1 MRTLTPAADAALSA
15 TITRPIALVEIAFA
29 PTSRLSTAGDV
40 TWAGY
45 AWSGGQ
51 RVVVSGLS
59 ADGAGNQTAR
69 LEIGNADLAFGAL
82 VLGQGIA
89 DRAVRI
95 WTGDAAA
102 LADDDLTLAFD
113 GVIASAEVT
122 PAAVAMTLAAQGS
135 RTLFAPRRFVG
146 ASSGFTRLIPA
157 GTQIKIGATT
167 YTLERA

>member
-1 MRTLTPAADAALSA
+1 MRTLTTAADAALAA
-15 TITRPIALVEIAFA
+15 TITRPIALIEIGFA

-40 TWAGY
+40 TWSGY
-45 AWSGGQ
+45 AWSGAQ

-59 ADGAGNQTAR
+59 SDGSGSQSAR
-69 LEIGNADLAFGAL
+69 VQIGNADLAFGAL

-102 LADDDLTLAFD
+102 LADDDLTLAFS

-122 PAAVAMTLAAQGS
+122 PAAVTMALVAQGS
-135 RTLFAPRRFVG
+135 RTLFAPRRFIG
-146 ASSGFTRLIPA
+146 ASAGFSRLIPA

>member
-1 MRTLTPAADAALSA
+1 MRTLTPATDAALAS
-15 TITRPIALVEIAFA
+15 TITRPIALVEIDFS
-29 PTSRLSTAGDV
+29 PTARLSTAGDV
-40 TWAGY
+40 TWSGQV
-45 AWSGGQ
+45 WSGGQ

-59 ADGAGNQTAR
+59 ADGAGTQSAR

-102 LADDDLTLAFD
+102 LADADLTLAFE

-122 PAAVAMTLAAQGS
+122 PATVTMTLAAQGS
-135 RTLFAPRRFVG
+135 RTLFAPRRFIG
-146 ASSGFTRLIPA
+146 ASAGFTRLIPA